1 MPVYIVK
8 EGRIVHFPD
17 ADVAKMAASG
27 KVIHV
32 IRNGEIVGNFPAY
45 NVAYYGIELPP
56 SYQKQYENQQAWE
69 ALTPEERAERSA
81 RAQAIRKGL
90 TPQEDPETEK
100 GK

>member
-8 EGRIVHFPD
+8 EGRIIHFPD
-17 ADVAKMAASG
+17 ADVAKMAGTG

-32 IRNGEIVGNFPAY
+32 IRQDVIVGNFPAY
-45 NVAYYGIELPP
+45 NVSYYGTELP
-56 SYQKQYENQQAWE
+56 QMFKKQYEDQLAWE

-90 TPQEDPETEK
+90 APPPSES
-100 GK
+100 

>member
-17 ADVAKMAASG
+17 AAVAKMAGSG
-27 KVIHV
+27 KVIHI
-32 IRNGEIVGNFPAY
+32 IRQDVIVGNFPAY
-45 NVAYYGIELPP
+45 NVSYYGTELPP
-56 SYQKQYENQQAWE
+56 IYQKQYEHQQAWD

-90 TPQEDPETEK
+90 GPQEDSETEK